1 MESGEGSFNRKMIGE
16 LLARLRRRNQLKEWR
31 RRNSHNST
39 TMSNE
44 FAMDL
49 VHVGRYT
56 YGELTI
62 LNFSED
68 INVFIGDFCSIA
80 SGVVFAA
87 CSEHRANTISTFPF
101 KVKCLHSVS
110 FEALS
115 KGDIV
120 VEDDVWI
127 GQNAIIL
134 SGVRIGQGAIVA
146 AGTVVTKDVPPYAIV
161 GGNPGKIIKYRF
173 EQSMIDKLLEVDFSK
188 LDYNQ
193 IEVHIDDLDAEFKDI
208 NQLTWLPKKGG
219 DI

>member
-1 MESGEGSFNRKMIGE
+1 MIGE

-31 RRNSHNST
+31 RRNLHNST
-39 TMSNE
+39 TMCNE

-68 INVFIGDFCSIA
+68 IHVSIGDFCSIA

-101 KVKCLHSVS
+101 KVKCLHSAS
-110 FEALS
+110 CEALS

-134 SGVRIGQGAIVA
+134 SGVHIGQGAIIA
-146 AGTVVTKDVPPYAIV
+146 AGAVVTKDVPAYAIV
-161 GGNPGKIIKYRF
+161 GGNPAKIIKYRF
-173 EQSMIDKLLEVDFSK
+173 EKSIIDKLNEVDFGK
-188 LDYNQ
+188 LDYKH
-193 IEVHIDDLDAEFKDI
+193 IEAHIDDLNTELKDI
-208 NQLTWLPKKGG
+208 NQLKWLPKRG
-219 DI
+219 DIR